1 MQRNIRIKAQLSKTE
16 KEKIDICTIAE
27 EEIIQ
32 PKVLQRSTSGIQ
44 SRSILQKRINS
55 SQIQSSVSLNLQQK
69 GPMSAAMTKEVYIAN
84 LEK

>member
-1 MQRNIRIKAQLSKTE
+1 M
-16 KEKIDICTIAE
+16 
-27 EEIIQ
+27 Q

-44 SRSILQKRINS
+44 SRSILQKGINS
-55 SQIQSSVSLNLQQK
+55 SQIQSSVSLGLQQK